1 MNFLPKIKKCP
12 CCNSINLF
20 RVNGTSYKNNFK
32 SLLDWTLK
40 KKINC
45 QKCKV
50 AFGLFIDNKN
60 NKIEKVIWMELLEC
74 EDVCLDALNKLQIS
88 KVKYKEKN
96 KEREYK
102 NTLQQIQDIQ
112 NKIRLDQSKV
122 KIKVKMQNLHLS
134 TGQN

>member
-32 SLLDWTLK
+32 SLLNWTLK
-40 KKINC
+40 KKIIC

-50 AFGLFIDNKN
+50 EFGLFIDNKN